1 MNINA
6 SLRFDAEY
14 GMVSMDVGKEQISI
28 YNNLSVNKNSY
39 SPNQVLLLAMGSC
52 ASADILSILKKM
64 HQDLSD
70 FQLKMEGDRFDTDP
84 MVLRSVDFSFT
95 IKGNLTSDGAR
106 KAIDL
111 ALSKYCSATILARLA
126 GTNVTYSLVINDEP
140 IYIRQ
145 TPPAVERNPF
155 NIHDDS
161 AL

>member
-39 SPNQVLLLAMGSC
+39 SPNQVLLLAMGSR

-140 IYIRQ
+140 VYSRQ

>member
-111 ALSKYCSATILARLA
+111 ALSKYCSETILARLA

-140 IYIRQ
+140 VYSRQ

>member
-14 GMVSMDVGKEQISI
+14 GMVSTDVGKEQISI

-70 FQLKMEGDRFDTDP
+70 FQLKLEGDRFDTDP
-84 MVLRSVDFSFT
+84 MLLRSVDFSFT

-140 IYIRQ
+140 VYSRR

>member
-1 MNINA
+1 MNISA
-6 SLRFDAEY
+6 SLRFDAEH
-14 GMVSMDVGKEQISI
+14 GMVSMDPDKERVSI

-64 HQDLSD
+64 HLDLSD
-70 FQLKMEGDRFDTDP
+70 FQLKLEGDRFDTDP
-84 MVLRSVDFSFT
+84 MVLRSVDFSFS
-95 IKGNLTSDGAR
+95 IRGNLTSEGAR
-106 KAIDL
+106 KAIEL

-126 GTNVTYSLVINDEP
+126 GTDVTYSLMINDEP
-140 IYIRQ
+140 VYSQQ

-155 NIHDDS
+155 NSQDNS

>member
-64 HQDLSD
+64 HLDLSD
-70 FQLKMEGDRFDTDP
+70 FQLKLEGDRFDTDP

-126 GTNVTYSLVINDEP
+126 GTNVTYSLMINDEP
-140 IYIRQ
+140 VYSRQ

-155 NIHDDS
+155 NIQDDS

>member
-14 GMVSMDVGKEQISI
+14 GMVSMDPGKEPVSI
-28 YNNLSVNKNSY
+28 LNKLSLNKNSY

-52 ASADILSILKKM
+52 ASADVLSILKKM
-64 HQDLSD
+64 RQHFSD
-70 FQLKMEGDRFDTDP
+70 FQLKLEGDRFDSDP
-84 MVLRSVDFSFT
+84 MVLRSVNFGFN
-95 IKGNLTSDGAR
+95 IRGNLTSEGAR

-126 GTNVTYSLVINDEP
+126 GTIVTYSLTINDEP
-140 IYIRQ
+140 VYSQQ

-155 NIHDDS
+155 NSQDNS

>member
-70 FQLKMEGDRFDTDP
+70 FQLKLEGDRFDTDP

-95 IKGNLTSDGAR
+95 MKGNLTSDGAR

-140 IYIRQ
+140 VYSRR